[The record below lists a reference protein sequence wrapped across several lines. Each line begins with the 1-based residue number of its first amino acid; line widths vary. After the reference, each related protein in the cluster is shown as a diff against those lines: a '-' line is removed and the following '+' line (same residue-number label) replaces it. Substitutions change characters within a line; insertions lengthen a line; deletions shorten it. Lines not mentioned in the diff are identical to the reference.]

1 MNFVRLF
8 KNKAFRFTVMVG
20 LLLTSVLII
29 VAMLLGNESG
39 NFVFQVQ
46 EGEIDKSISITEDV
60 ESGELT
66 NRLIAEGQK
75 NWVDTTVTHFLGDN
89 YQAQY
94 TSLQNLTSKGGRNV
108 LFDAEEQGY
117 VYAYTFYIV
126 NTGSS
131 LMELEIEMTMSNITK
146 GMDNAIRVL
155 TFNENETDVNIYQKA
170 DKEEVTYPGYYLK
183 RPTNFINSNTVY
195 VEDVFLQSNSGANNN
210 KNYLK
215 YSVLVWLEG
224 YDPECT
230 NDIMGGTIKFAVNIR
245 VKN

>member
-1 MNFVRLF
+1 MKFVKLA
-8 KNKAFRFTVMVG
+8 KNKAFQFTLMVG
-20 LLLTSVLII
+20 LLITSLLII
-29 VAMLLGNESG
+29 LAMLLGNESG

-46 EGEIDKSISITEDV
+46 EGEIDKSISITDDLEN
-60 ESGELT
+60 GELT

-89 YQAQY
+89 YQSQY
-94 TSLQNLTSKGGRNV
+94 TALQSLTSKGGRNV

-131 LMELEIEMTMSNITK
+131 LMELEIEMSMSNITK
-146 GMDNAIRVL
+146 GMDNAIRVM
-155 TFNENETDVNIYQKA
+155 TFNENEANVNIYQKA
-170 DKEEVTYPGYYLK
+170 DKQEQQYPGYYLK
-183 RPTNFINSNTVY
+183 RPTNFVSNNTVY
-195 VEDVFLQSNSGANNN
+195 NEDVFLQASSGSNR
-210 KNYLK
+210 NYLK

-224 YDPECT
+224 NDPECT

>member
-1 MNFVRLF
+1 MNFVKIF
-8 KNKAFRFTVMVG
+8 KNKAFRFTLMLG
-20 LLLTSVLII
+20 LFITSALII
-29 VAMLLGNESG
+29 LAMLLGNESG

-155 TFNENETDVNIYQKA
+155 TFNENEANVNIYQKE
-170 DKEEVTYPGYYLK
+170 DETEVQYPGYYLK
-183 RPTNFINSNTVY
+183 RPTNFIDRNTVY
-195 VEDVFLQSNSGANNN
+195 NEDVFLQADASTN

-224 YDPECT
+224 YDPQCT

>member
-1 MNFVRLF
+1 MKFVKLF
-8 KNKAFRFTVMVG
+8 KSKMFQFTLMVG
-20 LLLTSVLII
+20 LLITSALII
-29 VAMLLGNESG
+29 LAMLLGNESG

-46 EGEIDKSISITEDV
+46 EGEIDKSISITDDL
-60 ESGELT
+60 ESGLLT

-89 YQAQY
+89 YQEQY
-94 TSLQNLTSKGGRNV
+94 TTLQTLTSTGGRNV
-108 LFDAEEQGY
+108 LFDSEQQGY

-126 NTGSS
+126 NTGAG
-131 LMELEIEMTMSNITK
+131 LMELEIEMKMSNITK

-155 TFNENETDVNIYQKA
+155 TFNENEANVNIYQKA
-170 DKEEVTYPGYYLK
+170 DQQEVLYPGYYLK
-183 RPTNFINSNTVY
+183 RPTNFIDGNTVY
-195 VEDVFLQSNSGANNN
+195 KEDVFLQSTGDNINN

-224 YDPECT
+224 HDPECV